1 MPQRLSTGAASK
13 TPAYVSENESYFNG
27 SNMFQCTQELELL
40 GCPNVYGPGLA
51 GVASGDLFRRLK
63 LDFSACVDVEYLT
76 RDLLPSWQGLR
87 YCRGPIFIA
96 GFSVRVGSRHRHC
109 RRRCPVLRCAL

>member
-1 MPQRLSTGAASK
+1 MLQLTHEQELLGYPNVALRAPHQRPLPMSQRMKPSSTA
-13 TPAYVSENESYFNG
+13 P
-27 SNMFQCTQELELL
+27 NMFQCTQELELL

-63 LDFSACVDVEYLT
+63 LDFSACVDVEYVT

-87 YCRGPIFIA
+87 YCRGPF
-96 GFSVRVGSRHRHC
+96 
-109 RRRCPVLRCAL
+109 